1 MIRVIIGTVA
11 VLAGFAVV
19 ERSVD
24 ASTGPAGSCV
34 PTDVHALLPP
44 QDTVAVRSG
53 PTMNSPMIGVL
64 RSRAAVHLSGGQ
76 GGWAHIA
83 LTDAPHLDGWVPADQ
98 LWVDVEAGR
107 ALHSLPGPLGRKL
120 GMSDGD
126 TGSFRVLGCHGTW
139 LHVINARTGAVWI
152 DGGFLLSACGRIE
165 SGCDLRSSGR

>member
-24 ASTGPAGSCV
+24 ASTGQAGSCT
-34 PTDVHALLPP
+34 PTEVHALPP
-44 QDTVAVRSG
+44 AGDPVAVRSG
-53 PTMNSPMIGVL
+53 PTMNSPVIGVL
-64 RSRAAVHLSGGQ
+64 RSRAAVSLSGGQ

-83 LTDAPHLDGWVPADQ
+83 LTDAPHFDGWVPADQ

-107 ALHSLPGPLGRKL
+107 ALYSLPGPMSRKL

-126 TGSFRVLGCHGTW
+126 TGSFRVLGCHGPW
-139 LHVINARTGAVWI
+139 LHVINARTGAVWV
-152 DGGFLLSACGRIE
+152 DKS
-165 SGCDLRSSGR
+165 RS

>member
-53 PTMNSPMIGVL
+53 PTMNSPVIGAL
-64 RSRAAVHLSGGQ
+64 RGRAAVILSGGQ

-120 GMSDGD
+120 ATSDGD
-126 TGSFRVLGCHGTW
+126 TGSFRVLGCHGPW
-139 LHVINARTGAVWI
+139 LHVINARAGAVWI
-152 DGGFLLSACGRIE
+152 DSRQ
-165 SGCDLRSSGR
+165 SS

>member
-1 MIRVIIGTVA
+1 MGRASVVRVIIGTVA

-34 PTDVHALLPP
+34 PTEVHALLRPG
-44 QDTVAVRSG
+44 DTVAVRSG
-53 PTMNSPMIGVL
+53 PTMNSPVIGAL
-64 RSRAAVHLSGGQ
+64 RGRAAVILSGGQ

-83 LTDAPHLDGWVPADQ
+83 IADAAHLDGWVPADR

-107 ALHSLPGPLGRKL
+107 ALYSLPGPMSRKL

-126 TGSFRVLGCHGTW
+126 AGSFRVLGCHGPW
-139 LHVINARTGAVWI
+139 LHLINARTGAVWI
-152 DGGFLLSACGRIE
+152 DSRQ
-165 SGCDLRSSGR
+165 SS